1 MNPSQDQAAAE
12 HPHIQPD
19 SPFTRWRL
27 AVAIMVVLSMLALVS
42 AIYFQAPQ
50 WVGAKKTLTDYDA
63 FHIAGTLALEGRA
76 DDAYRMITMLEAQEA
91 ATGTRSFMPWTYPP
105 PFTLF
110 VAGLAKLPIGI
121 GFLLFMG
128 LSFALYIHVI
138 RRIAGP
144 YTPGVMIVMLP
155 TLVLLMRTGQNGFLT
170 ASLIG
175 LFLLA
180 FLQRKPR
187 AGLPLGLMVIKPHL
201 AVGITLVTMLE
212 RRWQSVLIAA
222 GTVIVLLLV
231 PTVLLGADVWQGF
244 LDGVAESSGY
254 LKQGLYPM
262 FRMTSVY
269 AFAHTLGAGAGL
281 AMALQAAVA
290 LGAVASLVWL
300 WKQKAAPHRL
310 AAAICCVSLFVS
322 PYNYDYDLAILGL
335 AVAFVLP
342 DMLNRTST
350 LEQTGLVALSWAATG
365 YGLIRTMTM
374 DNKTVRLTDERLG
387 IDVWSLMAPLL
398 LLLILLSIRVL
409 ARAPL
414 AAAPSSATGD
424 APRLA

>member
-1 MNPSQDQAAAE
+1 MSHDRAVAE
-12 HPHIQPD
+12 HLQLQPD

-27 AVAIMVVLSMLALVS
+27 AIAIMVVLSMLALVS

-50 WVGAKKTLTDYDA
+50 WVGTKKTLTDYDA

-76 DDAYRMITMLEAQEA
+76 DDAYRMVTMMEAQEA

-138 RRIAGP
+138 RRIAGS

-175 LFLLA
+175 LFLLG
-180 FLQRKPR
+180 FLQRKPG

-201 AVGITLVTMLE
+201 AVGITLLTLLE
-212 RRWQSVLIAA
+212 RHWQAVLIAA
-222 GTVIVLLLV
+222 ATVITLLLI
-231 PTVLLGADVWQGF
+231 PTLVLGPDVWQGF
-244 LDGVAESSGY
+244 VDGVAESGEY

-269 AFAHTLGAGAGL
+269 AFAHTLGTGAGL
-281 AMALQAAVA
+281 AMALQAVVA
-290 LGAVASLVWL
+290 LCAVGSLIWL
-300 WKQKAAPHRL
+300 WRQKAAPHRL

-342 DMLNRTST
+342 DMLQRTSA

-365 YGLIRTMTM
+365 YGLIRTITM
-374 DNKTVRLTDERLG
+374 DNKPVRLSDDRLG
-387 IDVWSLMAPLL
+387 IDAWSLMAPLL

-409 ARAPL
+409 ARSPL
-414 AAAPSSATGD
+414 AAARPSAAGEL
-424 APRLA
+424 PRPA